1 MASYL
6 FYHKKEGSISEIAKS
21 DSQEL
26 TSGFGRTKNWK
37 RLARSHNSQSSSV
50 AIREINPAIE
60 LPLPLPQ
67 KRVVVS
73 SLHPLSPSPSQFSQ
87 EHTTFTSTSVE
98 FKKPRFGD
106 ANIWERLDR
115 SLASYN
121 WISLYQHANLSHLD
135 DLGSNHRPFL
145 LNLYPSTSKAKRFFW
160 FDSRWTSKSEAFAII
175 SEAWNA
181 NGTASSLFNVFSKLK
196 ACKHALVSW
205 DKLQNSNSRI
215 WIIQLQ
221 DMISR
226 CKNSSPSCDFDRL
239 HFLESELASEV
250 RREEQF

>member
-1 MASYL
+1 MVLLTVLQWILLDPIRLAGGLCCAWKLHLTVSLMKYCSFFIHVNVFYQSKQASWDIILIYASCIHSLRDEQFSFLLNYKSSISDSCL
-6 FYHKKEGSISEIAKS
+6 FMGNFNCVLWSWEKEGGGDFPSNQALVFKNFISS
-21 DSQEL
+21 FGLLDL
-26 TSGFGRTKNWK
+26 GFC
-37 RLARSHNSQSSSV
+37 
-50 AIREINPAIE
+50 
-60 LPLPLPQ
+60 
-67 KRVVVS
+67 
-73 SLHPLSPSPSQFSQ
+73 SPKA
-87 EHTTFTSTSVE
+87 TLNNC
-98 FKKPRFGD
+98 RFGD

-196 ACKHALVSW
+196 ACRHALVS
-205 DKLQNSNSRI
+205 
-215 WIIQLQ
+215 
-221 DMISR
+221 
-226 CKNSSPSCDFDRL
+226 
-239 HFLESELASEV
+239 
-250 RREEQF
+250 